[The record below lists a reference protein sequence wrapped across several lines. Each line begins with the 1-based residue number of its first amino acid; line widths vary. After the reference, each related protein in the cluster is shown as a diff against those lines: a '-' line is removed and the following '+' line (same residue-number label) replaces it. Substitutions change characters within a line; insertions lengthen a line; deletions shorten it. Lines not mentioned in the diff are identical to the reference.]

1 MFDCGEAGHAAEEI
15 ARGAFRDHAGG
26 EVDEGLMDIVG
37 RDGRGDAI
45 NEGGCHVSEHPRGK
59 ALLPSEVYTV
69 RRARTGMVGEDELMR

>member
-1 MFDCGEAGHAAEEI
+1 
-15 ARGAFRDHAGG
+15 
-26 EVDEGLMDIVG
+26 LMDIVG

-69 RRARTGMVGEDELMR
+69 RRAGTGMVGEDELMR